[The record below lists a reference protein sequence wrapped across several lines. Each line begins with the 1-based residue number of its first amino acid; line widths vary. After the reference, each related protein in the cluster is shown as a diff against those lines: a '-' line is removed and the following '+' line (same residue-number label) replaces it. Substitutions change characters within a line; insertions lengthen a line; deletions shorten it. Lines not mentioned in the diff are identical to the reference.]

1 MSLVT
6 VYEQGKIVIPAG
18 LRKKYRIE
26 KGMKILVEEDPLHN
40 RIILIPIPTNADLL
54 EHFAVK
60 GKLPLPEAEKISGEE
75 GIREVALQRNYK

>member
-6 VYEQGKIVIPAG
+6 VYEQGKIVIPAN

-26 KGMKILVEEDPLHN
+26 KGVKILVEEDPLHN
-40 RIILIPIPTNADLL
+40 RIILIPIPAHADLL

-60 GKLPLPEAEKISGEE
+60 GKLPLPETEEISGEE
-75 GIREVALQRNYK
+75 ETRDIALRRKYR